1 MLEDMDDHEESS
13 NQAGMEDKSSS
24 LTILTASNTPAM
36 RAARELRGKQET
48 LDKQIE
54 IDLASNEARAQR
66 VADLLAKFKTESAQA
81 IEAMADDHDLK
92 IEVYEYSKNVVYS
105 FLLSYPFIPLPFI
118 PTHPLAPTHPHTNT
132 LSSTPSHTNTPSF
145 TPSDNTH
152 HLLPHPRTPT
162 PSDNTLSLTL

>member
-1 MLEDMDDHEESS
+1 MHCTVEVSDFLSCSALSFPVLSMCKLAYYGLLCSLNLSSRPFTSSLIYPLSIGVKSKAQLMLEDMDDHEESS

-92 IEVYEYSKNVVYS
+92 IEVYE
-105 FLLSYPFIPLPFI
+105 
-118 PTHPLAPTHPHTNT
+118 
-132 LSSTPSHTNTPSF
+132 
-145 TPSDNTH
+145 
-152 HLLPHPRTPT
+152 
-162 PSDNTLSLTL
+162 